1 MKQIKTLL
9 ALLCIVLAVASCSEE
24 TETGLPQ
31 TTPDVAQ
38 LICIAP
44 FPAFDE
50 GAQTRAIGNP
60 DSGKTTWEEG
70 DNVLLGIEMAGKLFG
85 FTLTYSKADQKWTS
99 DKPLNFNRPDY
110 SATAT
115 LTAYY
120 APDYTWVEDPY
131 TGGVELNLKSGAV
144 KGTSEYIT
152 YTVYNVD
159 LSKEITIDFAKSATR
174 TYSRLRIATIPNTT
188 IRVEFSPFFGPAN
201 NIGPQEYFTTIHV
214 NADAKGNAYL
224 YGSWGLNTNLTV
236 KTTDAIP
243 VELAQKTGLA
253 RSIEGQ
259 SYAISA
265 YPKGRYDDKGTGNAD
280 DPWQIWDA
288 DQLQSMNTALG
299 IDNKIFAGKYFKLMN
314 NIDFKDF
321 GTFTPIGN
329 NDKRFAGTFD
339 GNGHTIS
346 NLTFGTVTYNTS
358 NICSALFACTD
369 GATISNLTLLDT
381 KWSEEAKQYAIQ
393 MSALIGYTTKSGSTI
408 KNTITNCHVRLSAS
422 SGAMLESIRSDT
434 GIYAGG
440 LIGNGAYISLQ
451 ACSSEIGVRINNGI
465 SGGLVGRAIEVTLI
479 GCRATGAV
487 YGSRAGGGLV
497 GVVEGTSTTYLVGCY
512 ASGDVS
518 GKDVGGFVGI
528 NASATVLSSYFAGSV
543 SNTSIYLKGSFIGK
557 QTVAFGL
564 KLYYSAATSNV
575 GFSDGVGSSD
585 AFFDATGVKLG
596 CAADAIYG
604 IMVDSGAETE
614 WSKADYDNIRTAVG
628 NKPLSELWVSV
639 PGAAPKLWWE
649 E

>member
-9 ALLCIVLAVASCSEE
+9 ALLCIVLVVASCSEE

-38 LICIAP
+38 LIRIAP

-70 DNVLLGIEMAGKLFG
+70 DKVLLGIEMAGKLFG
-85 FTLTYSKADQKWTS
+85 FTLTYSEADHKWTS

-110 SATAT
+110 SVTAT

-131 TGGVELNLKSGAV
+131 TGGAELNLKSGAV

-201 NIGPQEYFTTIHV
+201 NIGPQEYSTTINV

-265 YPKGRYDDKGTGNAD
+265 YPKGKYDDKGTGNAD

-299 IDNKIFAGKYFKLMN
+299 IDNKIFAGKYFKLIN

-358 NICSALFACTD
+358 NICSALFAYAD
-369 GATISNLTLLDT
+369 GATISNLTLQDT
-381 KWSEEAKQYAIQ
+381 KWSEEAKQNATR
-393 MSALIGYTTKSGSTI
+393 MGALIGVTTKSGSTI
-408 KNTITNCHVRLSAS
+408 NNTITNCHVRLSAS
-422 SGAMLESIRSDT
+422 SGAILESTNSSIT
-434 GIYAGG
+434 NVGA
-440 LIGNGAYISLQ
+440 LIGFGTDFSLQ
-451 ACSSEIGVRINNGI
+451 ACSSEIRVSSNNN
-465 SGGLVGRAIEVTLI
+465 SGGLVGQGARAILI
-479 GCRATGAV
+479 GCRATGTVNGDNA
-487 YGSRAGGGLV
+487 GGLV
-497 GVVEGTSTTYLVGCY
+497 GMTNINGRLYLVNCY
-512 ASGDVS
+512 VGGDVS
-518 GKDVGGFVGI
+518 GAYAGGFVGF
-528 NASATVLSSYFAGSV
+528 NMSATVLSSYFTGSV
-543 SNTSIYLKGSFIGK
+543 SGSCVGSFIGE
-557 QTVAFGL
+557 QNTLGSPSL
-564 KLYYSAATSNV
+564 NLYYSAATSNM
-575 GFSDGVGSSD
+575 GTNGVGKGIINN
-585 AFFDATGVKLG
+585 FTGSMLG

>member
-38 LICIAP
+38 LIRIAP

-70 DNVLLGIEMAGKLFG
+70 DNVLLGIEMAGRLFG
-85 FTLTYSKADQKWTS
+85 FTLTYSKADHKWTS

-131 TGGVELNLKSGAV
+131 TGGVELTLKSGAV

-188 IRVEFSPFFGPAN
+188 IRVEFSPFFEPA
-201 NIGPQEYFTTIHV
+201 GPQEYSTTIHV

-224 YGSWGLNTNLTV
+224 YGSWAGSNNTNLIV

-243 VELAQKTGLA
+243 VELARKTGLA
-253 RSIEGQ
+253 LSIGGR

-265 YPKGRYDDKGTGNAD
+265 YPKGNYDYKGTGNLD
-280 DPWQIWDA
+280 DPWLIWDA
-288 DQLQSMNTALG
+288 DQLQSMNTALVT
-299 IDNKIFAGKYFKLMN
+299 DQKIFAGKYFKLIK

-329 NDKRFAGTFD
+329 KDKRFAGTFD
-339 GNGHTIS
+339 GGGHTIG
-346 NLTFGTVTYNTS
+346 NLTLGTVNYS
-358 NICSALFACTD
+358 NAENYSALFACTE
-369 GATISNLTLLDT
+369 GATISNLILEDT
-381 KWSEEAKQYAIQ
+381 KWSEEAKQKAFQ
-393 MSALIGYTTKSGSTI
+393 MGTLIGSTTGSETI
-408 KNTITNCHVRLSAS
+408 NNTITNCHVRLSAS
-422 SGAMLESIRSDT
+422 SGDMLESTNNR
-434 GIYAGG
+434 GNIYVGG
-440 LIGNGAYISLQ
+440 LIGYGSYVSLQ
-451 ACSSEIGVRINNGI
+451 ACSSEIGVSSQWY
-465 SGGLVGRAIEVTLI
+465 SGGLMGQYGHKVTLI

-487 YGSRAGGGLV
+487 NGRYAGGLIGNSAVTNRL
-497 GVVEGTSTTYLVGCY
+497 YLIGCY

-518 GKDVGGFVGI
+518 GALTSGGFVGYNI
-528 NASATVLSSYFAGSV
+528 LATVLSCYFGGSV
-543 SNTSIYLKGSFIGK
+543 SGGGNVGSFLGD
-557 QTVAFGL
+557 QLTVGSTSVD
-564 KLYYSAATSNV
+564 LYYSAATSNM
-575 GFSDGVGSSD
+575 GTKGVGWGSEKVNN
-585 AFFDATGVKLG
+585 FTGVKLG

-614 WSKADYDNIRTAVG
+614 WLKADYNNIRTAVG
-628 NKPLSELWVSV
+628 NKHLSELWVSV